1 MSLKRKGTKFEREL
15 FHMFWKNNFA
25 AVRSAGSGS
34 TPMPAPDL
42 LVGNKEK
49 LLAIECKAG
58 KKKSKEFKKEEIQQL
73 KQFSETIN
81 AAPILAMRF
90 NRKGWFFIDASEL
103 KENKYKSYNLS
114 LNHCQKEGI
123 TFKELIGEYKQNKL

>member
-1 MSLKRKGTKFEREL
+1 
-15 FHMFWKNNFA
+15 
-25 AVRSAGSGS
+25 
-34 TPMPAPDL
+34 
-42 LVGNKEK
+42 
-49 LLAIECKAG
+49 
-58 KKKSKEFKKEEIQQL
+58 
-73 KQFSETIN
+73 
-81 AAPILAMRF
+81 MRF